1 MIINQID
8 IKSAITTAFQDG
20 GCSVEIE
27 WVLNNGETADPYTG
41 AYTAVLYDGET
52 EQTVDFEDT
61 EGKRAKT
68 LEFSNLACGKS
79 YKLALKVPPEQG
91 GAASKKVNVFI
102 DTFQNIAGTFDGEFL
117 ALTWELTSN
126 LWLEG
131 LCQIDYGGRFSDYY
145 NIAASKRSLQL
156 RLLKALPGE
165 TLAVSLRVSDDA
177 GSKGINSTVRFQS
190 SGLRITA
197 GELKKADDGKSAQL
211 QLTADSDYSD
221 LKKAFVYLYKD
232 KDILWRSEPMD
243 LKAAGNT
250 GNAYICTAE
259 IPASVLEYSAV
270 KNCAARITAVSGGAE
285 STAPDPADT
294 LPLQTPDLLVK
305 SVKKEGYVCA
315 VHMPETAWPPYGY
328 VLSDG
333 QLVGNDDF
341 TVGFEKSPDI
351 TSVRAAYSKGGVQQ
365 CGPQAEAA
373 VFLPGYYPNLS
384 GSEEDELVYHEK
396 SLTDSRI
403 DIPVGADIVGALE
416 GDIPGDVI
424 SLTKGDQGY
433 VLSVNT
439 AAILEADAMEGFLS
453 QAEGK
458 LPVYGIYVLRD
469 LIMRTAHF
477 KEPDTAALLCGMDA
491 EQRWADICPGMGLQ
505 VSTASYMNQESLTG
519 GTIAGFVAGYSECY
533 PVTIQKGAEYLEF
546 DCFAGAMAKNM
557 SSQSLTNGDGHIV
570 YVADITDFLQPSIR
584 QPYYRILY
592 PESFRPAVSIES
604 PYPSENFLILASDS
618 YNSLLQACETLKN
631 NPAAINSLD
640 IPIVI
645 FRGRSR
651 LSLRFQILVGNEQI
665 YVPVGTTLGDV
676 LQQWGIHST
685 TELRLSRRNHAG
697 KKTEVY
703 LPVFDNPEDIVLITG
718 DSIDFR

>member
-117 ALTWELTSN
+117 NLTWELTSN

-165 TLAVSLRVSDDA
+165 TLAVSLCVSDDT
-177 GSKGINSTVRFQS
+177 GSKGINSTIRFLS
-190 SGLRITA
+190 SGLRINTVA
-197 GELKKADDGKSAQL
+197 LSKKDDGDTKL
-211 QLTADSDYSD
+211 QVYALSDYSEMEN
-221 LKKAFVYLYKD
+221 AFVYLYRD
-232 KDILWRSEPMD
+232 EHALWRSEPVKLD
-243 LKAAGNT
+243 WSGE
-250 GNAYICTAE
+250 GSNAYVCTTVV
-259 IPASVLEYSAV
+259 PASVLEYSAV
-270 KNCAARITAVSGGAE
+270 QNCTAKITAVFGEAE
-285 STAPDPADT
+285 SIVPDPADT
-294 LPLQTPDLLVK
+294 LPLQMPDIMVK
-305 SVKKEGYVCA
+305 SVEKEGYVCA
-315 VHMPETAWPPYGY
+315 VHMPETVWPPCGY
-328 VLSDG
+328 LLSNG
-333 QLVGNDDF
+333 HIVGNDDF
-341 TVGFEKSPDI
+341 TVEINKGADI
-351 TSVRAAYSKGGVQQ
+351 WSVCAVYFKGGVQQ
-365 CGPQAEAA
+365 YGPQAEAA

-384 GSEEDELVYHEK
+384 VNGELIYHEK

-403 DIPVGADIVGALE
+403 DIPVGADIVGTLE

-439 AAILEADAMEGFLS
+439 AAILEADAMESFLS

-618 YNSLLQACETLKN
+618 YNSLLQACETIKN

-651 LSLRFQILVGNEQI
+651 LSLRFQICVGNEQI